1 MFIIYWLYKAI
12 FFRFSLIKEYH
23 FPNSKYIILQFI
35 LQIMYCKLC
44 FESDNF
50 IFFIEKLFRKFKY
63 NKE

>member
-1 MFIIYWLYKAI
+1 MI

-35 LQIMYCKLC
+35 LQIMYCKLY